1 MKYAYY
7 PGCSLDSTGIEYQL
21 STKAVAGTLGV
32 ELWEIPEWNCCG
44 ASAAHN
50 TDRLLSLAL
59 PARNLALAEKEG
71 LDVAVPCAACYSR
84 MKATEK
90 AVRGSED
97 VREKIS
103 EIIEMEYGASNR
115 TLALLDVFTNQA
127 GLEQVASLATKPLQG
142 LKTACYYGCL
152 MVKPPR
158 LAEFDDP
165 EDPQTMDRLMEA
177 LGAEAVS
184 WPYKTEC
191 CGAGFASSRTDI
203 VLQMSYEVLRLAKAA
218 GAEAV
223 VTACPLCMLN
233 LDMRQKEIGAKN
245 GVALDLPILYFT
257 ELMALAFGHKPAAVG
272 FNKHF
277 VDTMPVVRKVEQGS
291 RAKEVQP

>member
-7 PGCSLDSTGIEYQL
+7 PGCSLNSTAIEYQL
-21 STKAVAGTLGV
+21 SAKAVAGTLGV

-103 EIIEMEYGASNR
+103 EIIEMEYGATNR

-127 GLEQVASLATKPLQG
+127 GLEQVASLVTKPLHG

-152 MVKPPR
+152 MVKPPH

-177 LGAEAVS
+177 LGAEAVA

-218 GAEAV
+218 GAEVV

-233 LDMRQKEIGAKN
+233 LDMRQKEIEAKN
-245 GVALDLPILYFT
+245 GVALDLPVLYFT
-257 ELMALAFGHKPAAVG
+257 ELMAMAFGHEPAAVG

-277 VDTMPVVRKVEQGS
+277 VDAMSVVRKVEQGR